1 MAAYDTWGQ
10 DCDAFIAF
18 SAVSE
23 GYGGREMPGNLHAR
37 SFYTRTVFGKQLLKQ
52 V

>member
-1 MAAYDTWGQ
+1 MAAYETWGQ

-37 SFYTRTVFGKQLLKQ
+37 SFYTRTVFRETTAQQL
-52 V
+52 